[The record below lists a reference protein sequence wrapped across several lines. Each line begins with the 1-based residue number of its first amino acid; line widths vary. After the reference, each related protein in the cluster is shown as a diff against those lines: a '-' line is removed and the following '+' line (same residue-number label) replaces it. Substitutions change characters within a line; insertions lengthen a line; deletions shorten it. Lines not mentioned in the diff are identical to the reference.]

1 MGILIFGGRLM
12 KVTKLRCFGFTLIE
26 LLVVIAI
33 ISILAAILFPVFARA
48 RENARR
54 ASCMSNLKQMGLAM
68 MQYTQDYDEAYP
80 FAWSNLGTTPPGG
93 TWNLGTN
100 VWAWAQILY
109 PYHKSLQVFTCPSGV
124 GANDKIPFR
133 GHYGANVKLLVLSG
147 SSAVKLAAVQAPA
160 NTYAFMDA
168 GNYTMNPSYLYS
180 LTANNGYYIPGA
192 GKLGGSC
199 APGTTGA
206 ALVDDCNSG
215 RHLDGMN
222 MAFADG
228 HVKWLKSS
236 VVLKEGKT
244 ASPPNGAWNPDNG

>member
-1 MGILIFGGRLM
+1 MTIK
-12 KVTKLRCFGFTLIE
+12 KVYRGGFTLIE

-68 MQYTQDYDEAYP
+68 MQYTQDYDESYP
-80 FAWSNLGTTPPGG
+80 FAWSSLGSPVPGG
-93 TWNLGTN
+93 TWNLGAGNWT
-100 VWAWAQILY
+100 WAQILY

-124 GANDKIPFR
+124 SANATVPFR
-133 GHYGANVKLLVLSG
+133 GHYGANVALLVLPG
-147 SSAVKLAAVQAPA
+147 NSSIKLSAVQAPA
-160 NTYAFMDA
+160 STYAFMDA
-168 GNYTMNPSYLYS
+168 GNYTMNTSYLYS

-192 GKLGGSC
+192 GRLGGSC
-199 APGTTGA
+199 APGTNGA

-244 ASPPNGAWNPDNG
+244 ASPPNGAWNPANG